1 MVFLLTLLMQDRRFR
16 RRDPWEVTDISLKQP
31 IRTLDQFL
39 NVRGCLIR
47 ISVKRMTMPWPM
59 KVLEHVFLRRVFKLM
74 YAR

>member
-47 ISVKRMTMPWPM
+47 ISVKRMTMP
-59 KVLEHVFLRRVFKLM
+59 
-74 YAR
+74 